1 MNIQELNELG
11 IVDTHQKF
19 ADLKIMK
26 FVDTN
31 TILLFKVIN
40 GYYNVYDIDKEKF
53 NEIKKS
59 KITESITSK

>member
-1 MNIQELNELG
+1 MNIQELNELW

-40 GYYNVYDIDKEKF
+40 WYYNVYDIDKEKF